1 MTNISL
7 VNPSEGLAGIQRL
20 DTRRTVMPEKS
31 DAQLVGNRI
40 EHHVE
45 TIFHGRSVADAAREL
60 TFVQV
65 PDPSLLQRTH
75 FKAKIRELSE
85 ALKRRR
91 KHGAKKG
98 AEECT
103 DAAAEV
109 MSKLDE
115 TGAAFDEASDALQQ
129 A

>member
-1 MTNISL
+1 MTNLSL

-20 DTRRTVMPEKS
+20 DAQRTVMPEKS
-31 DAQLVGNRI
+31 AAKLVGNRV

-45 TIFHGRSVADAAREL
+45 TIFRGRSVADAAREL

-65 PDPSLLQRTH
+65 PDPTLLQRTH
-75 FKAKIRELSE
+75 FKAKIRDLSE
-85 ALKRRR
+85 NLKRRMNR
-91 KHGAKKG
+91 GARNG

-103 DAAAEV
+103 EAAARV
-109 MSKLDE
+109 MAKLDE
-115 TGAAFDEASDALQQ
+115 TGAAFDEANDALQQ

>member
-1 MTNISL
+1 MTNVSL

-20 DTRRTVMPEKS
+20 DAQRTVMPEKS
-31 DAQLVGNRI
+31 EARLVGNRV

-45 TIFHGRSVADAAREL
+45 TVFQGRSVSDAAREL
-60 TFVQV
+60 TFVHV
-65 PDPSLLQRTH
+65 PDPTLLQRTH
-75 FKAKIRELSE
+75 FKAKIRDLSE
-85 ALKRRR
+85 ALKQRMQG
-91 KHGAKKG
+91 GAKKG

-103 DAAAEV
+103 EAAARV

-115 TGAAFDEASDALQQ
+115 TGAAFDEANDALQQ